1 MGRLFRLA
9 RLSVLLATVLSGW
22 GMNAGAQFE
31 DAGETGFQHA
41 SPFAAPLDAD
51 PFAASLPIDFQRL
64 PAIGAEPLWPSGV
77 SQASYDPEFTTAS
90 AESEEF
96 LEPDVEYYTLDELRA
111 EMKKLAWTKGDYRI
125 VPYGSLWGSAIYAT
139 QRTAPGP
146 FILYIASATTEGEDD
161 FVIDTRR
168 SRIGVDIFGPKVPMF
183 GCAES
188 AARMEIDFHGVFGT
202 FEGLRVVGPENQTGL
217 QLRHAYAEV
226 KNEDFRLLAGQ
237 TWDLVSPLNPGMLTY
252 AVGWGAGNIGF
263 RRMQIRYERYLHL
276 ADDSVLTLQGAIAQD
291 IALDFINVAESA
303 NWPVLQGRCGY
314 KTADIGPFQ
323 PLTIGVSGHIG
334 EQGFDFPRIPDPN
347 NSQLTLLPA
356 EDDARIET
364 WSLNVDARWPI
375 TSRMGIQGEFF
386 TGRNLSTFLGGVIQ
400 GINRETRQPIA
411 TTGGWI
417 ELWYDLTDRLHSHV
431 GYGIDNPRDTD
442 VAVRDRTSN
451 SVLFGNVSF
460 DILPK
465 MTVGLELSYWETKY
479 KGLESGQAMV
489 FEFTGQYAF

>member
-1 MGRLFRLA
+1 VFVAFL
-9 RLSVLLATVLSGW
+9 GW
-22 GMNAGAQFE
+22 WGSNADAQF
-31 DAGETGFQHA
+31 DDHRTTETGPA
-41 SPFAAPLDAD
+41 LLYTSALDTGT
-51 PFAASLPIDFQRL
+51 PAASADTEFQRL
-64 PAIGAEPLWPSGV
+64 PAVGAEPLWSSGV
-77 SQASYDPEFTTAS
+77 SQALYDPQVMAAT
-90 AESEEF
+90 AESEQT
-96 LEPDVEYYTLDELRA
+96 LEPDAEYYTLDELRE

-125 VPYGSLWGSAIYAT
+125 VPYGSLWGSAIYAS

-168 SRIGVDIFGPKVPMF
+168 TRIGVDVSGPKVPMF
-183 GCAES
+183 GCAET
-188 AARMEIDFHGVFGT
+188 AGKLEIDFHGVFGT

-237 TWDLVSPLNPGMLTY
+237 TWDLVSPLYPGMLTY

-263 RRMQIRYERYLHL
+263 RRMQIRYERYLHM
-276 ADDSVLTLQGAIAQD
+276 ADDSVITLQGAIAQD
-291 IALDFINVAESA
+291 IALDFINYAESA

-314 KTADIGPFQ
+314 TTGALGPCQ
-323 PLTIGVSGHIG
+323 PLTIGVSGHVG
-334 EQGFDFPRIPDPN
+334 EQGFDFPAVDLLN
-347 NSQLTLLPA
+347 LPA
-356 EDDARIET
+356 RDDARIET
-364 WSLNVDARWPI
+364 WSLNADARWPI
-375 TSRMGIQGEFF
+375 TPRFGVQGEFF

-417 ELWYDLTDRLHSHV
+417 DVWYDWTDRLHSHV
-431 GYGIDNPRDTD
+431 GYGIDNPRDTE
-442 VAVRDRTSN
+442 VATRDRMSN
-451 SVLFGNVSF
+451 SVLFGNLSF

-479 KGLESGQAMV
+479 KNLEPGESMV
-489 FEFTGQYAF
+489 LEFTGQYAF